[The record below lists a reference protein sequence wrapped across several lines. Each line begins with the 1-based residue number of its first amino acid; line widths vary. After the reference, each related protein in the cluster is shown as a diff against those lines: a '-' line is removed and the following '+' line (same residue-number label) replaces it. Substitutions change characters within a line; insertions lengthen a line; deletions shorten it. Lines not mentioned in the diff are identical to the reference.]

1 MDGLISIGSC
11 KTGEKRMALLPEM
24 KLAHVGIWVQ
34 DFDRMKNFYVR
45 MFGFGIADEGLL
57 NGNRYAFMS
66 RDPKDHHQV
75 VVAEGRRPDT
85 DQTTVNQISFKCQ
98 ALSELRQ
105 VHAAV
110 TTDDDVQK
118 VMVTDHGNAWSVY
131 FYDPEGNRLEA
142 FMDTPWYINQPHRHD
157 IDFSKTD
164 EEIYAAS
171 EAHAKADPTFQ
182 PIEDWRA
189 QFAKRIP
196 AAAG

>member
-1 MDGLISIGSC
+1 
-11 KTGEKRMALLPEM
+11 MAKLPEM

-34 DFDRMKNFYVR
+34 DFERMKNFYVR

-75 VVAEGRRPDT
+75 VVAEGRKPET
-85 DQTTVNQISFKCQ
+85 EQTTVNQISFKCENLGQ
-98 ALSELRQ
+98 LRQ
-105 VHAAV
+105 VHDTV
-110 TTDDDVQK
+110 TTDEDVQR
-118 VMVTDHGNAWSVY
+118 VFVTDHGNAWSVY
-131 FYDPEGNRLEA
+131 FFDPEGNRLEA

-157 IDFSKTD
+157 IDFSMSD
-164 EEIYAAS
+164 EEIYTAS

-189 QFAKRIP
+189 EFQKRIP
-196 AAAG
+196 AGG

>member
-1 MDGLISIGSC
+1 
-11 KTGEKRMALLPEM
+11 MALLPEM

-34 DFDRMKNFYVR
+34 DFDRMKEFYVR

-66 RDPKDHHQV
+66 RDPRDHHQV

-85 DQTTVNQISFKCQ
+85 DQTTVNQISFKCESL
-98 ALSELRQ
+98 ADLRQ
-105 VHAAV
+105 VYGAV
-110 TTDDDVQK
+110 TKDGDVQK

-157 IDFSKTD
+157 IDFTMTD
-164 EEIYAAS
+164 AEIYAAS
-171 EAHAKADPTFQ
+171 EAHAKADRTFQ
-182 PIEDWRA
+182 PIEDWRE

-196 AAAG
+196 ADVG